1 MDRTDRFCLKLL
13 YDLLDLMLP
22 FYLYAQMDQFC
33 LKLLYDPMGLW
44 NRFCR
49 YDQMDR

>member
-1 MDRTDRFCLKLL
+1 MDPLHLFFL
-13 YDLLDLMLP
+13 YNLMNP
-22 FYLYAQMDQFC
+22 FC